1 MKTLIEAALDEMDTM
16 NATIKG
22 SFDKAIASEGR
33 KATHVTGI
41 EETDAVHDFVVS
53 QIDAWEGL
61 DNNTIIT
68 NLSNLSTVLQ
78 NYSTTL
84 TDGIKAFNT
93 QEPDP
98 EPEAVDTDAA
108 N

>member
-1 MKTLIEAALDEMDTM
+1 MKTLLEAALAEMDTM

-22 SFDKAIASEGR
+22 SFNKAIEAEGR

-41 EETDAVHDFVVS
+41 EETDTVHDFVVA
-53 QIDAWEGL
+53 QIDAWDGL
-61 DNNTIIT
+61 TDNEIIT
-68 NLSNLSTVLQ
+68 NISNLSTVLQ

-84 TDGIKAFNT
+84 TDGIKVFNT
-93 QEPDP
+93 QEP
-98 EPEAVDTDAA
+98 EPEVGEGTDVA

>member
-22 SFDKAIASEGR
+22 SFDKAIESEGR

-41 EETDAVHDFVVS
+41 EETDVVHSFVVS

-98 EPEAVDTDAA
+98 EPEVEATDVT